1 MKDFLNNKLAP
12 AIMRFV
18 NTRAL
23 RALKDGIMYSMPPRL
38 PFSALLTM
46 AMAWSA

>member
-1 MKDFLNNKLAP
+1 MKVFLNNKLAP

-23 RALKDGIMYSMPPRL
+23 RALKDGIMYSMSTCS
-38 PFSALLTM
+38 PFSASSTM

>member
-12 AIMRFV
+12 AIMHFV

-23 RALKDGIMYSMPPRL
+23 RALKDGIMYSMSTCS
-38 PFSALLTM
+38 PFSASSTM
-46 AMAWSA
+46 AMVWSA

>member
-1 MKDFLNNKLAP
+1 MKVFLNNKLAP

-23 RALKDGIMYSMPPRL
+23 RALKDGIMYSMPTCL
-38 PFSALLTM
+38 PFSALSTM

>member
-18 NTRAL
+18 NTGAL
-23 RALKDGIMYSMPPRL
+23 RALKDGIMYSMSTCS
-38 PFSALLTM
+38 PFSASATR

>member
-12 AIMRFV
+12 AIKRFV

-38 PFSALLTM
+38 PFSASSTM
-46 AMAWSA
+46 AMAWLA